1 MCCQYSLLRL
11 GFIKVFT
18 FRHHVVPHC
27 THSTS
32 LLRNGAWACRF
43 MAPICYN
50 YLHVIRMQDYLASG
64 QVFCLQV
71 AALDRLWSWCC
82 CSSENGDWTLWAPL
96 LDPARACAGLAS
108 CFSDRLL
115 CKPPLHMPVFM
126 YTPDYLLVNQH
137 VSLWLHMC
145 CCILVSSAGCRL
157 DSSCLWCVQV

>member
-1 MCCQYSLLRL
+1 MGTLLLVMGPLVYMVMCCQFSLLRL

-64 QVFCLQV
+64 QVLCLQFCCCS
-71 AALDRLWSWCC
+71 LWIWCC
-82 CSSENGDWTLWAPL
+82 CSSGNGDRTLQAPL
-96 LDPARACAGLAS
+96 LDPALACAGLAS
-108 CFSDRLL
+108 CLSDRL
-115 CKPPLHMPVFM
+115 CEPLLHTPVFM
-126 YTPDYLLVNQH
+126 YAPDYLLVNQ
-137 VSLWLHMC
+137 
-145 CCILVSSAGCRL
+145 
-157 DSSCLWCVQV
+157 

>member
-1 MCCQYSLLRL
+1 MGTLLLVMGPLVYMVMCCQFSLLRL

-64 QVFCLQV
+64 QVLRLQV
-71 AALDRLWSWCC
+71 AAVVCGYGVAVVLGMVSGHYRHLCWILLPPVLDW
-82 CSSENGDWTLWAPL
+82 
-96 LDPARACAGLAS
+96 LA
-108 CFSDRLL
+108 L
-115 CKPPLHMPVFM
+115 C
-126 YTPDYLLVNQH
+126 
-137 VSLWLHMC
+137 
-145 CCILVSSAGCRL
+145 
-157 DSSCLWCVQV
+157 QVDVL